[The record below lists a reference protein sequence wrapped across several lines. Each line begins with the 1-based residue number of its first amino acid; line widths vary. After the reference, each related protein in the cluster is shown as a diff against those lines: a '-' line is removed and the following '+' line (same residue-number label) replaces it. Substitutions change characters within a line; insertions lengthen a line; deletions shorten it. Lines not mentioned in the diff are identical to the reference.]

1 MNANYKVDVLVVG
14 GGHAG
19 CEAALISARMG
30 CSTALLSLR
39 IDQIAKMPCNPSV
52 GGPAKGIVVR
62 EIDALGGQ
70 MGKTADKTALQFKM
84 LNTTKG
90 PGVQSLRV
98 QSDKLAYAKS
108 MQNELLSQENLTVIE
123 DMVTSLVIEDQCVK
137 GAQLKENGLIEAQCV
152 ILTTGTYM
160 SSLVMVSDQVTES
173 GPDNEPTCNTLSEC
187 LRSHGIETF
196 RLKTGTPA
204 RVLTSSIDFSKT
216 AVQPG
221 TTEFYS
227 FSTMTESILPFEEQ
241 EVCYLTYTAPETH
254 EIIKSNLHR
263 SSMYSGVVKG
273 VGPRYCPSIEDK
285 LVRFADKD
293 RHQIFLEPESRDLD
307 TTYVQGFST
316 SMPYEI
322 QDKMIHSLP
331 GLENAV
337 IKKYAYAIEYDA
349 VNPLQLRPSLE
360 LKIIEN
366 LFCAGQINGTSGYE
380 EAAGQGLIAG
390 INAVRKIRN
399 QEPMILKRDE
409 AYIGVMIDDLVTKG
423 TQEPYRLLTSRAEFR
438 LLLRHDNADQRLT
451 EKGWQY
457 GSVSK
462 ERYEHYLN
470 WMKQLNELKEEIKNI
485 HISIGN
491 EKVNELL
498 HQWGFEDLNEGINLY
513 ELVRRPHVSLIEVA
527 QALGVSLDPKAARQA
542 EIEIKY
548 EGYIEKA
555 KKEAERLLKMD
566 RTKLPENINYDDVEH
581 LSLEG
586 RQKLKKIMPATMG
599 QASRISGVN
608 PADIAVLA
616 MYLEKR
622 RKENG
627 YEHE

>member
-1 MNANYKVDVLVVG
+1 MNTVNQVDVLVVG

-30 CSTALLSLR
+30 MKTALVSLSY
-39 IDQIAKMPCNPSV
+39 DQIAKMPCNPSV

-70 MGKTADKTALQFKM
+70 MGKTADETALQFKM

-98 QSDKLAYAKS
+98 QSDKLAYAKA
-108 MQNELLSQENLTVIE
+108 MQNECFSQKNLTVIE
-123 DMVTSLVIEDQCVK
+123 DMVTDLIIENDVICGVH
-137 GAQLKENGLIEAQCV
+137 LKKTGRLDCTCA

-160 SSLVMVSDQVTES
+160 ASLVMVSDQVTES
-173 GPDNEPTCNTLSEC
+173 GPDGEPTCNTLSQC
-187 LRSHGIETF
+187 LRDYGIETF

-204 RVLTSSIDFSKT
+204 RVLTSSIDFTKT
-216 AVQPG
+216 SVQPG
-221 TTEFYS
+221 TPEFFS
-227 FSTMTESILPFEEQ
+227 FSTLTDSILPFDKQ

-254 EIIKSNLHR
+254 QIIQENLHR

-285 LVRFADKD
+285 LVRFADKE
-293 RHQIFLEPESRDLD
+293 RHQIFLEPESRELD
-307 TTYVQGFST
+307 TTYIQGFST
-316 SMPYEI
+316 SMPHEV
-322 QDKMIHSLP
+322 QTQMIHSLP
-331 GLENAV
+331 GLEHAV

-349 VNPLQLRPSLE
+349 VNPLQLKPSLE
-360 LKIIEN
+360 LKKIKG

-399 QEPMILKRDE
+399 QEPLVLKRDE

-451 EKGWQY
+451 EIGY
-457 GSVSK
+457 AAGSVSEK
-462 ERYEHYLN
+462 RYKHYLD
-470 WMKQLNELKEEIKNI
+470 WMKQLADLKEEIKNV

-498 HQWGFEDLNEGINLY
+498 HQWGFESLNEGISLY
-513 ELVRRPHVSLIEVA
+513 ELVRRPHVSLSETA
-527 QALGVSLDPKAARQA
+527 KALGIHLDAKTARQA

-555 KKEAERLLKMD
+555 KKEAERLMKMD
-566 RTKLPENINYDDVEH
+566 HTKLPENLNYDEVEH

-616 MYLEKR
+616 MHLEKR
-622 RKENG
+622 RKGNES
-627 YEHE
+627 